1 MTQKKNS
8 RKPYLF
14 VSTASSSFPC
24 HRITTI
30 NRRSRGRHTFLGDA
44 IVQIFK
50 SFPSRKTL
58 NKAALPPQHC
68 LHQRW
73 QHPRTH
79 INSIESSR
87 LCFDHFRTTE
97 KRKEIRNRHAMENVR
112 PHHVPG
118 QTLCFNF
125 HFDPFIQRHK
135 SELTRLSCTTQ
146 QQNHQHH
153 IGDGRKSSE
162 RWRRR
167 NW

>member
-1 MTQKKNS
+1 MCL
-8 RKPYLF
+8 PPHPC
-14 VSTASSSFPC
+14 FPR
-24 HRITTI
+24 HRNTTI
-30 NRRSRGRHTFLGDA
+30 NRRTCGRRIFLGDA
-44 IVQIFK
+44 IVRIFK
-50 SFPSRKTL
+50 SFPSRKTS

-73 QHPRTH
+73 QYPRTH

-87 LCFDHFRTTE
+87 LCFDHFQMTE
-97 KRKEIRNRHAMENVR
+97 KRKEIRNRHAIENIR
-112 PHHVPG
+112 PHHVPS
-118 QTLCFNF
+118 QTLGFN
-125 HFDPFIQRHK
+125 HQSDPFIQRHK
-135 SELTRLSCTTQ
+135 SELTRFSCTTQ